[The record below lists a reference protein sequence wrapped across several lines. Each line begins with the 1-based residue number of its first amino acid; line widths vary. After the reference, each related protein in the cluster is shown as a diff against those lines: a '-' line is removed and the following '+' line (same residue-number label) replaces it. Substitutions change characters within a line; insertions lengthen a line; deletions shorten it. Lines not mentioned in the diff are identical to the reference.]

1 MKLREWQQRHY
12 DAFIGA
18 LHRGESKFCL
28 EAVMGGGKSY
38 LAAVLAEHLLNKEGF
53 DFVVCVVPWD
63 SIRGH
68 ELNGMTRDFD
78 SVNIYTRDTLF
89 VSNRVVRQPEPK
101 KGTAFIVTYQA
112 IADEVVIELL
122 KYWSIKCGLK
132 FAVIFDEVHHTS
144 AAGGQWGYFAEQI
157 HAMASFTI
165 TMSGTYFRTD
175 QQKIRFLD
183 YTDSGRPILSCPGYT
198 YPEAIK
204 DGVCRPVTFDYNDPE
219 VRGFHDE
226 NGEETHLLSTV
237 DYRNERFRQIK
248 KDVLAAGGE
257 CVRQLIVDAHRF
269 MDGLRRKFP
278 DAGMLFTCAPSG
290 AKNEDRYVHQIT
302 QLVRNITREEVIEVV
317 ASDKNAAGHL
327 ERFRVGRA
335 PYLVA
340 INKVAEG
347 ANIPRLR
354 GVTMLRYTESE
365 MLFRQIVGR
374 ALRMTDHEDGTAA
387 CVFMPKF
394 AGMYQFALN
403 MYGESLAG
411 IQDRLCGEC
420 GQFPCICPCEI
431 CHEYPCV
438 CVCPVCDCKPCECTC
453 KVCGRHRRQCV
464 CPGKFV
470 VTEVVP
476 SGGGGSVGA
485 DDVYE
490 DSIALAEQIKK
501 RHISH
506 QHSNTVQLAHGI
518 QEAMEIVRNDGL
530 HKAETKDSTPL
541 ETINRISRK
550 IHNLIGKIAYRHFE
564 GDFQRTWTETMI
576 KPHRTDWKT
585 ASVTWQSDRLEAF
598 AAELERFL
606 VRGAR

>member
-12 DAFIGA
+12 DAFVRDIEQGK
-18 LHRGESKFCL
+18 SKFCL

-38 LAAVLAEHLLNKEGF
+38 LAATLGKHLLDKEGY
-53 DFVVCVVPWD
+53 DFIICVVPWD

-68 ELNGMTRDFD
+68 ELNGMIKDFD
-78 SVNIYTRDTLF
+78 SVNVFTRDSLF
-89 VSNRVVRQPEPK
+89 ISNRVIRQPDPRK
-101 KGTAFIVTYQA
+101 TAFIVTYQA
-112 IADEVVIELL
+112 ISDEVVVELL
-122 KYWSIKCGLK
+122 KYWAIERQMK

-144 AAGGQWGYFAEQI
+144 AAGGQWGYFAEQV
-157 HAMASFTI
+157 HNLASFTI

-175 QQKIRFLD
+175 QQKIRFIEYND
-183 YTDSGRPILSCPGYT
+183 AGRPILSCPGYT
-198 YPEAIK
+198 YAEAIK

-219 VRGFHDE
+219 IRGFHDE
-226 NGEETHLLSTV
+226 AGEETHQLSDV
-237 DYRNERFRQIK
+237 DFRNERFGQIK
-248 KDVLAAGGE
+248 KDVLSAGGE
-257 CVRQLIVDAHRF
+257 CARQLIIDAHKF

-290 AKNEDRYVHQIT
+290 SKNEDRYVHQIT
-302 QLVRNITREEVIEVV
+302 QLVKQITKQEVIEVV
-317 ASDKNAAGHL
+317 SSDKNAAGKL

-374 ALRMTDHEDGTAA
+374 ALRMTDNEDGTAA

-394 AGMYQFALN
+394 SLMYQFALN

-411 IQDRLCGEC
+411 LQEKLCKECGEY
-420 GQFPCICPCEI
+420 PCICPCEH
-431 CHEYPCV
+431 CNEYPCV
-438 CVCPVCDCKPCECTC
+438 CVCSVCNQKPCECDC

-464 CPGKFV
+464 CPGKFI
-470 VTEVVP
+470 VTEVLP

-501 RHISH
+501 RHIAH
-506 QHSNTVQLAHGI
+506 QHSNTVQLAHVI
-518 QEAMEIVRNDGL
+518 QEGIELVRRDEL
-530 HKAETKDSTPL
+530 HKSAANSETPL
-541 ETINRISRK
+541 DTINRISRRVL
-550 IHNLIGKIAYRHFE
+550 NLIGKIAHKHFS
-564 GDFQRTWTETMI
+564 GDFQKTWFEMI
-576 KPHRTDWKT
+576 IRPHGTDWKT
-585 ASVTWQSDRLEAF
+585 AAVTWHSDRLEAF
-598 AAELERFL
+598 ANQLEQFL
-606 VRGAR
+606 VRDVR